1 MHLGQILDILEKRY
15 SSEVLRELPWDE
27 LSKMESDREEIIRTI
42 WKSVIVPQVVRIR
55 QDIKNSQKVGLYHHL
70 DLDNRD
76 DSPKS
81 LADKIGVKEAWI
93 KQFNPTRK
101 ELCRALD
108 ERYIGHLANGSL
120 DINILHKIKDNSTE
134 LSEQLLKPYEKSLE
148 ELMSRLRKAVVDSET
163 REKLKNIEGI
173 ASYLAEDS
181 EKGTSTD
188 SLETLTKSA
197 ERSSERE
204 QDTRLGHFRE
214 SGNPVLLGSLKITDL
229 HVMRMESE
237 GTNNWMFVKIET
249 DAGIHGWGE
258 ASLQYKDDA
267 LLGEFAAFK
276 HFLLGKNPFEIERIW
291 TSLYRRVTWSGG
303 PVTTSAISAIDL
315 ALWDIKGKAL
325 GVPVYELLGGK
336 SHDKIRMYANGW
348 PRKDNTPEG
357 IAEGVKRVVDQGY
370 EALKFYPFR
379 GAQVATIER
388 IQHGVALVEAA
399 REAAGSQIEIGI
411 DIRARLNIWSARRVA
426 QELEPY
432 NIAWM
437 EEPILWD
444 NPAALAQFAREVNV
458 PIATGEQLY
467 TRWDFRALLE
477 LNAVGIIQPDIC
489 HAGGIT
495 ELKKIAAM
503 AETYYV
509 TVAPH
514 NSNGPISTVASLHLD
529 LCIHNSLM
537 QEIFVSSIERYN
549 KVLTQPI
556 KVIDGHCVPPEG
568 PGWGVELRE
577 DIVEQH
583 PPKSFTPIESE
594 PYVEF

>member
-1 MHLGQILDILEKRY
+1 MQLGQILNILKEQY
-15 SSEVLRELPWDE
+15 
-27 LSKMESDREEIIRTI
+27 LSPSDRREIIHII
-42 WKSVIVPQVVRIR
+42 WNNMIVPQVSKYQHIL
-55 QDIKNSQKVGLYHHL
+55 KSQKVGLYHL
-70 DLDNRD
+70 LGFRNDYELQETVAEKVGVSQSLIAQF
-76 DSPKS
+76 DSM
-81 LADKIGVKEAWI
+81 I
-93 KQFNPTRK
+93 KQLSN
-101 ELCRALD
+101 ELHQIYIEQIASGNLQIRALYD
-108 ERYIGHLANGSL
+108 
-120 DINILHKIKDNSTE
+120 IKDEYTR
-134 LSEQLLKPYEKSLE
+134 LSKQLQKPYEDSLE
-148 ELMSRLRKAVVDSET
+148 KLMSQLREAVVDSAMLAE
-163 REKLKNIEGI
+163 LKNIKGI
-173 ASYLAEDS
+173 APYLTEDNAKS
-181 EKGTSTD
+181 MPTD
-188 SLETLTKSA
+188 
-197 ERSSERE
+197 
-204 QDTRLGHFRE
+204 
-214 SGNPVLLGSLKITDL
+214 SLKITDL
-229 HVMRMESE
+229 HVMRMGSE

-249 DAGIHGWGE
+249 DAGICGWGE

-267 LLGEFAAFK
+267 LLGEFVAFK
-276 HFLLGKNPFEIERIW
+276 RFLLGKNPFEIERIW

-336 SHDKIRMYANGW
+336 SHDKIRLYANGW
-348 PRKDNTPEG
+348 PRKANTPEG

-370 EALKFYPFR
+370 EALKFYPFG

-426 QELEPY
+426 QALEPY

-444 NPAALAQFAREVNV
+444 NPAALAQFAHEVNV

-467 TRWDFRALLE
+467 TRWGFRALLE

-503 AETYYV
+503 AETHYV
-509 TVAPH
+509 LVAPH
-514 NSNGPISTVASLHLD
+514 NSNGPISTIASLHLN

-537 QEIFVSSIERYN
+537 QEIFVSSIGLYN
-549 KVLTQPI
+549 KVLTRPI
-556 KVIDGHCVPPEG
+556 EVLDGHCVPPEG

-577 DIVEQH
+577 DVIEQH
-583 PPKSFTPIESE
+583 PPKLFTPIESE

>member
-1 MHLGQILDILEKRY
+1 MQLGQILDILEERY
-15 SSEVLRELPWDE
+15 SSEVLRELPW
-27 LSKMESDREEIIRTI
+27 EEIIRTI

-55 QDIKNSQKVGLYHHL
+55 QNIKNSQKVGLYHHL

-81 LADKIGVKEAWI
+81 LADKIGVTEAWI

-101 ELCRALD
+101 ELCRDLD

-120 DINILHKIKDNSTE
+120 DINIFYNIKDNSTE
-134 LSEQLLKPYEKSLE
+134 RSEQLLKPYEKSLE
-148 ELMSRLRKAVVDSET
+148 ELMSRLREAVVDSET
-163 REKLKNIEGI
+163 LEKLKNIEGI

-214 SGNPVLLGSLKITDL
+214 SGNPVLLGSIKITDL
-229 HVMRMESE
+229 HVMRMGSE

-249 DAGIHGWGE
+249 NAGIHGWGE

-267 LLGEFAAFK
+267 LLGEFSAFK

-348 PRKDNTPEG
+348 PRKSNTPEG
-357 IAEGVKRVVDQGY
+357 IAEDVKRVVDQGY

-379 GAQVATIER
+379 GAQVAKLDR

-444 NPAALAQFAREVNV
+444 NPEALAQFAREVNV

-514 NSNGPISTVASLHLD
+514 NSNGPISTIASLHLD

-556 KVIDGHCVPPEG
+556 EVIDGHCVPPEG

-577 DIVEQH
+577 DVVEQH